1 MIYDCSTQKYRLF
14 LRTEVVKKPL
24 EVLRSRL
31 IPRLALRILHRDHG
45 TNFRNPTLFTKVL
58 KQKIAVGLLAEK
70 FFRYGNDRE
79 CGLCKEYIFTANEI
93 RNFARVLVAYFVM
106 MWRLKIYTHEHRGL
120 WNYLFKGLLFASGL
134 SSSQECVVSLR
145 DVEVVADGQAGSPGT
160 FAVRNMS
167 ERADVF
173 GDLLRNL
180 PGTFLSK
187 RIADNTCWYC
197 NINTLTKTQKCG
209 MCKVAH
215 YCSRNCQKR
224 DWLIHNRH
232 CEILSKWSHAI
243 IKSRRRTGKE
253 SMKDALTRARVED
266 RKAQLYNYIVLRTYV
281 EKCAVIGGDIVS

>member
-14 LRTEVVKKPL
+14 LRTEVAREPL
-24 EVLRSRL
+24 KDLRSRL

-106 MWRLKIYTHEHRGL
+106 MWRLQIYTHEHRGL
-120 WNYLFKGLLFASGL
+120 WNYFFKGLLFASGL
-134 SSSQECVVSLR
+134 SSSQECVISLR
-145 DVEVVADGQAGSPGT
+145 DVEVVADEQAGSPGT

-173 GDLLRNL
+173 GDLLHSL
-180 PGTFLSK
+180 PETLLSK

-224 DWLIHNRH
+224 DWFIHNRH

-253 SMKDALTRARVED
+253 TMKDALTRARVKE

-281 EKCAVIGGDIVS
+281 EKCAVTGGDIVL